1 MTRSAEEVTRVLKL
15 TKLGF
20 NDCEVARVTAIPRST
35 VRSWRHGQTP
45 GAGPC
50 RRTSNC
56 MRCDGYR
63 CPVPRVSEFS
73 YAYLLGLYLGDGS
86 ISQHHRGVFRLRIFL
101 DRAYPAIIGECEAAM
116 AILAPGNRVSTIRS
130 EISNMDVPGAYSRH
144 WPCLF
149 PQHGPGMKHHR
160 PIVLE
165 DWQRAIIDEYPWR
178 FLRGLIHS
186 DGCRSMNTIKHP
198 QKTYSYP
205 RYQFSNR
212 SDDIRGLFCEYCDRV
227 GVEWRRMNRW
237 TISVARRDSVA
248 LTDRYIGP
256 KR

>member
-1 MTRSAEEVTRVLKL
+1 MLGSRADLSDAEALRTDRDLHAL
-15 TKLGF
+15 
-20 NDCEVARVTAIPRST
+20 
-35 VRSWRHGQTP
+35 
-45 GAGPC
+45 
-50 RRTSNC
+50 RRATCFQS
-56 MRCDGYR
+56 RGSR
-63 CPVPRVSEFS
+63 TIS

-86 ISQHHRGVFRLRIFL
+86 ISTHPRGVFRLRVYL
-101 DRAYPAIIGECEAAM
+101 DRAYPQIVGECVAA
-116 AILAPGNRVSTIRS
+116 ISFLAPANEVYRRQVETSAH
-130 EISNMDVPGAYSRH
+130 MDIPSAYSRH

-165 DWQRAIIDEYPWR
+165 DWQRAIVDEYPWR

-186 DGCRSMNTIKHP
+186 DGCRSMNTIRHP
-198 QKTYSYP
+198 KKTYSYP

-248 LTDRYIGP
+248 LMDRCIGP